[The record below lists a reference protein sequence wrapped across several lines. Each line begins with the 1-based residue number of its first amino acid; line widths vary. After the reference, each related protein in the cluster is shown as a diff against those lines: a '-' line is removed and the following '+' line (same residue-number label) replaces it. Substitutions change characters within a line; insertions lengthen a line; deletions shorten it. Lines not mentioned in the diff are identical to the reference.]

1 MADDNTPDGQSP
13 DPDAPSPKLSGTA
26 NLIKNVSDYLEIE
39 AEYDSAVASG
49 LMRKS
54 LQEVGTNKTAGEVQA
69 WADINQ
75 AILGSPV
82 NVGKTHEEAK
92 AKTDA
97 LVNQMIGTAS
107 SSAPETA
114 SAASSQSAD
123 SQRSPAA
130 ESFPSH
136 QPESPLNHLDD
147 GCEDDEMMDE
157 PEDEPEYDTLQEIF
171 NTEDE
176 EDAEEQALDY
186 ALKLSERAD

>member
-1 MADDNTPDGQSP
+1 MADDTTPDGQSP
-13 DPDAPSPKLSGTA
+13 DPEAPSPKLSGTA

-54 LQEVGTNKTAGEVQA
+54 LQENGTNMTTGEVQA

-75 AILGSPV
+75 AILGSSV

-107 SSAPETA
+107 SSTPETA
-114 SAASSQSAD
+114 STTSNPSADNQPNPATESSQS
-123 SQRSPAA
+123 
-130 ESFPSH
+130 H
-136 QPESPLNHLDD
+136 HPEPPLNDLDD
-147 GCEDDEMMDE
+147 DYEDDEMMDE
-157 PEDEPEYDTLQEIF
+157 PEDEPEYDTVQDIF

-176 EDAEEQALDY
+176 EDAQEQALDY
-186 ALKLSERAD
+186 ILKLSERVD